1 MWVDLIQDEEEYV
14 CMWVDLIQDEEEY
27 VCMRVDL
34 IQDEA
39 GVCMYVGGF
48 NTR

>member
-1 MWVDLIQDEEEYV
+1 MWVDLIQDEEESV
-14 CMWVDLIQDEEEY
+14 CM
-27 VCMRVDL
+27 CVDL

>member
-14 CMWVDLIQDEEEY
+14 CMWVDLIQDE
-27 VCMRVDL
+27 
-34 IQDEA
+34 A